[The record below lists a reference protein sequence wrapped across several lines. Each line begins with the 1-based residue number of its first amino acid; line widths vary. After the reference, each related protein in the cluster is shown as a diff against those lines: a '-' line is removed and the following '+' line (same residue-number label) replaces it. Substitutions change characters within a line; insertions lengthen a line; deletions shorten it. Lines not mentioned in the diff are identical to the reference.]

1 MIKKNMTREEL
12 RHVYRDEI
20 CGKCYREFG
29 CHWHGPAGNNCE
41 EKFCE
46 EAEDLFIEEYN
57 IELND

>member
-1 MIKKNMTREEL
+1 MTREEL

-20 CGKCYREFG
+20 CGQCYREFG